1 MKINNGFSK
10 QPAFLVAVLSTKVNK
25 DVQPSNAGDVKLPTN
40 EVLLRSS
47 ESEMASVVDA
57 VLHHV
62 RRSNDL
68 VNRYVVMKGPS
79 CGLFSSSLSFHTFL
93 AVLNFMPFARL
104 AISCP

>member
-1 MKINNGFSK
+1 MKINNGFSI

-25 DVQPSNAGDVKLPTN
+25 DVQPSNAGDVKLPTS

-47 ESEMASVVDA
+47 ESEKASVVDA

-68 VNRYVVMKGPS
+68 VNRYVVMKDPS
-79 CGLFSSSLSFHTFL
+79 CGLFSSSLSFHNFL

-104 AISCP
+104 AISCL